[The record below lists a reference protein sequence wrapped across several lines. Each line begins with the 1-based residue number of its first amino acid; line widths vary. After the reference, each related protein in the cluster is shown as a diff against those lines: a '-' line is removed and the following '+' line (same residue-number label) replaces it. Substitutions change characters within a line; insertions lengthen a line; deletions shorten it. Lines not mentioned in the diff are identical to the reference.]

1 MSATIVVVGS
11 LNMDLVVR
19 VPRHPRLGETI
30 LGNQFQTF
38 PGGKGANQA
47 VAAARLGGTVRMI
60 GRVGS
65 DGFGASLLTAV
76 STDGVDTQFI
86 LSDPDTATGVALI
99 TVDENGENSIVVAS
113 GANARVTPE
122 QIRQSQSAFEN
133 ASVLLLQLECP
144 LPAILEAVQ
153 IAVEQEIKVI
163 LNPAPAQP
171 LPTDLLRKVDYLI
184 PNQTE
189 LGLLA
194 YPDQPNHPDTLQP
207 AVQLM
212 QEMGIKNL
220 LVTLGSDGVLVID
233 RQHTVHLPAYT
244 VPVVDSVA
252 AGDAFVG
259 AFAVA
264 LSEGKPVLEAAR
276 WGNAAGAL
284 SVTRHGAQP
293 SLPTRAELTQFL
305 SEVTP

>member
-1 MSATIVVVGS
+1 
-11 LNMDLVVR
+11 
-19 VPRHPRLGETI
+19 
-30 LGNQFQTF
+30 
-38 PGGKGANQA
+38 
-47 VAAARLGGTVRMI
+47 
-60 GRVGS
+60 
-65 DGFGASLLTAV
+65 
-76 STDGVDTQFI
+76 
-86 LSDPDTATGVALI
+86 
-99 TVDENGENSIVVAS
+99 
-113 GANARVTPE
+113 
-122 QIRQSQSAFEN
+122 
-133 ASVLLLQLECP
+133 
-144 LPAILEAVQ
+144 
-153 IAVEQEIKVI
+153 

-189 LGLLA
+189 LAQLA
-194 YPDQPNHPDTLQP
+194 YPDQPNPPDTLQP
-207 AVQLM
+207 AAQLV
-212 QEMGIKNL
+212 QEMGVKNL

-305 SEVTP
+305 SKVTP